1 MTPVGL
7 YSASREPDLPLGA
20 HGAYKWS
27 WCFTVHSIWGLLS
40 AGGLQ
45 LLVNTS
51 YKAQWH
57 TELCCVYIDIT
68 MHAQLILC
76 ISHLFHIL
84 YMHTAHLMSL
94 IYAYSW
100 CAAYLMYTQALCL
113 PLSHIHMQKFML
125 SLWEC
130 WRGDYSWEG
139 DWGWAISGQLINHAG
154 CRPLISSTGI
164 EESSAATPH
173 CFSKF
178 SHLSRS
184 LSSTHRLFSLW
195 CCLCIFGY
203 FYPSLSFSERLT
215 YLMSLWLYGCLSFFL
230 SVSLL
235 PLLRG
240 FNLSFCLP
248 CLSS

>member
-27 WCFTVHSIWGLLS
+27 WCFTVHSIWGPLS

-57 TELCCVYIDIT
+57 IELCCVYIDIT
-68 MHAQLILC
+68 MHTQLILC

-113 PLSHIHMQKFML
+113 PLSHMHMQKFML

-130 WRGDYSWEG
+130 WLGDYSWEG

-184 LSSTHRLFSLW
+184 LSSTHHLIFSVML
-195 CCLCIFGY
+195 
-203 FYPSLSFSERLT
+203 SLH
-215 YLMSLWLYGCLSFFL
+215 LWLFL
-230 SVSLL
+230 SVFVFFRAPHL
-235 PLLRG
+235 PDVFVTLR
-240 FNLSFCLP
+240 LP
-248 CLSS
+248 VILPFRITSSSSQRF

>member
-94 IYAYSW
+94 IYA
-100 CAAYLMYTQALCL
+100 CILLMC
-113 PLSHIHMQKFML
+113 
-125 SLWEC
+125 C
-130 WRGDYSWEG
+130 
-139 DWGWAISGQLINHAG
+139 ISNVHT
-154 CRPLISSTGI
+154 ST
-164 EESSAATPH
+164 
-173 CFSKF
+173 
-178 SHLSRS
+178 
-184 LSSTHRLFSLW
+184 LSSFLSYTHAEIHAFSLGVLAW
-195 CCLCIFGY
+195 WLFMGG
-203 FYPSLSFSERLT
+203 RLG
-215 YLMSLWLYGCLSFFL
+215 MSNQW
-230 SVSLL
+230 
-235 PLLRG
+235 PAH
-240 FNLSFCLP
+240 
-248 CLSS
+248 